1 MKLFIHMLI
10 WAMPTVLLVG
20 GCSKKKA
27 PEEISDGPDEIGEE
41 TVALPK
47 QTKPKSIARLDDGL
61 WHENADGKIFTGT
74 IVHEEDSLRA
84 APFLER
90 RRITGKLIRRSLVR
104 SAHPARTFGSLK
116 KQPVHSVIG
125 LSTGINGLVN
135 HAHQLPPVLSETLK
149 HLFHLIFRY
158 IQLSVFPNLHAESV
172 SHCFAHDNSNRPRF
186 IYINRAMV

>member
-74 IVHEEDSLRA
+74 IVHEEDSLRW
-84 APFLER
+84 EEKYDK
-90 RRITGKLIRRSLVR
+90 GVR
-104 SAHPARTFGSLK
+104 VFVRAWDEDGSSVPLHSWNADGSPA
-116 KQPVHSVIG
+116 
-125 LSTGINGLVN
+125 N
-135 HAHQLPPVLSETLK
+135 
-149 HLFHLIFRY
+149 
-158 IQLSVFPNLHAESV
+158 
-172 SHCFAHDNSNRPRF
+172 
-186 IYINRAMV
+186 